1 MRRRVAVLGAGSF
14 GTCLALLA
22 ARSHEVAL
30 WARDAATAD
39 EMQRARRNP
48 RYLAEFVLPDALRVT
63 ARLGDAL
70 AGAELVV
77 CAIPSHGVREVMS
90 AAGPLLAP
98 NAIVVSTVKGIEVE
112 TSMLMH
118 QVLGEVLPE
127 RARDRVVALSGPSF
141 AREVAAGKP
150 TAVTLACATEAHAV
164 TVQNAFSSPLFRC
177 YTHKDIV
184 GVEVG
189 GALKN
194 VVAIAVGMSDG
205 LGTGLSARA
214 ALMTRGLH
222 EIARLGIKLGADPL
236 TFLGLSGMGDLILTC
251 TGDLSRN
258 RSVGLELARGRS
270 LAEIVRGTNEVAEGV
285 RTTYAACRL
294 AARLGMEMPIATAL
308 RSVLDGQATPAEAGL
323 RLMSRRLKSELAGL
337 PQTT

>member
-1 MRRRVAVLGAGSF
+1 MRTRVAVLGAGSF

-22 ARSHEVAL
+22 ARSHDVTL
-30 WARDAATAD
+30 WARDAEMAAA
-39 EMQRARRNP
+39 MQRERRNP
-48 RYLAEFVLPDALRVT
+48 KYLSDFALPESLRVT
-63 ARLGDAL
+63 GDLGDAL
-70 AGAELVV
+70 EGRAFVI
-77 CAIPSHGVREVMS
+77 CAIPSHGVREVMR
-90 AAGPLLAP
+90 AAGPLMAED
-98 NAIVVSTVKGIEVE
+98 AIVVSTVKGIEVE
-112 TSMLMH
+112 TSLLMH
-118 QVLGEVLPE
+118 QVLAAVLPE
-127 RARDRVVALSGPSF
+127 RLRARVVALSGPSF

-150 TAVTLACATEAHAV
+150 TAVTLACAEEAHAAAA
-164 TVQNAFSSPLFRC
+164 QAALSSALFRG
-177 YTHKDIV
+177 YTHKDVI

-222 EIARLGIKLGADPL
+222 EIARLGIQLGADPL

-270 LAEIVRGTNEVAEGV
+270 LAEIVRGMNEVAEGV
-285 RTTYAACRL
+285 RTTYAACGL
-294 AARLGMEMPIATAL
+294 AAKLGMEMPIASGLKT
-308 RSVLDGQATPAEAGL
+308 VLDGKLTPAQAG
-323 RLMSRRLKSELAGL
+323 RLLMARELKSERE
-337 PQTT
+337 

>member
-1 MRRRVAVLGAGSF
+1 MSQRVAVLGGGSF

-22 ARSHEVAL
+22 ARAHDVTL
-30 WARDAATAD
+30 WTRDAEAARV
-39 EMQRARRNP
+39 MQRERRNP
-48 RYLAEFVLPDALRVT
+48 RYLSDFALPERVRVT
-63 ARLGDAL
+63 TDLADAV
-70 AGAELVV
+70 AGAQLVV
-77 CAIPSHGVREVMS
+77 CAIPSHGVREVMRG
-90 AAGPLLAP
+90 AGAHM
-98 NAIVVSTVKGIEVE
+98 AHDAYVVSTVKGIEVE
-112 TSMLMH
+112 TSLLMH
-118 QVLGEVLPE
+118 DVLAEVLPE
-127 RARDRVVALSGPSF
+127 PLRTRVVALSGPSF

-150 TAVTLACATEAHAV
+150 TAVTLACAEEAHAIA
-164 TVQNAFSSPLFRC
+164 VQRALSSPTFRC

-205 LGTGLSARA
+205 LGTGLSARS

-222 EIARLGIKLGADPL
+222 EIARLGIALGADSL

-258 RSVGLELARGRS
+258 RTVGLELARGRS
-270 LAEIVRGTNEVAEGV
+270 LAEITQSMNEVAEGV

-294 AARLGMEMPIATAL
+294 AAKLGMEMPIATGL
-308 RSVLDGQATPAEAGL
+308 RAVLDGQITPAQAGL
-323 RLMSRRLKSELAGL
+323 RLMSRRLKAESEGL
-337 PQTT
+337 EG

>member
-1 MRRRVAVLGAGSF
+1 MRKGVAVLGAGSF

-22 ARSHEVAL
+22 ARSHDVTL
-30 WARDAATAD
+30 WARDAEMAA
-39 EMQRARRNP
+39 EMQSERRNP
-48 RYLAEFVLPDALRVT
+48 RYLSEFVLPDSVRVS
-63 ARLGDAL
+63 ADLADAL
-70 AGAELVV
+70 EGRAIVV
-77 CAIPSHGVREVMS
+77 CAIPSHGVREVMR
-90 AAGPLLAP
+90 AAGPALAP
-98 NAIVVSTVKGIEVE
+98 DAIVVSTVKGIEVE
-112 TSMLMH
+112 TSLLMH

-127 RARDRVVALSGPSF
+127 RSRSRIVALSGPSF

-164 TVQNAFSSPLFRC
+164 SVQTTLSSALFRC
-177 YTHKDIV
+177 YTHRDIV

-205 LGTGLSARA
+205 LGTGLSARS

-222 EIARLGIKLGADPL
+222 EITRLGIELGADPL

-270 LAEIVRGTNEVAEGV
+270 LDEIVRGTKEVAEGV
-285 RTTYAACRL
+285 RTTYAACGL
-294 AARLGMEMPIATAL
+294 AAKLGMEMPIATAL
-308 RSVLDGQATPAEAGL
+308 RSVLDGHSTPAEAGR
-323 RLMSRRLKSELAGL
+323 RLMSRRLKRERD
-337 PQTT
+337 

>member
-1 MRRRVAVLGAGSF
+1 MRTRVAVLGAGSF

-22 ARSHEVAL
+22 ARSHDVTL
-30 WARDAATAD
+30 WARDAAMAD
-39 EMQRARRNP
+39 EMQRERRNP
-48 RYLAEFVLPDALRVT
+48 RYLSEFILPDSLRVS
-63 ARLGDAL
+63 ADLADAL
-70 AGAELVV
+70 AGCALAV
-77 CAIPSHGVREVMS
+77 CAIPSHGVREVMQ
-90 AAGPLLAP
+90 AAGPLLP
-98 NAIVVSTVKGIEVE
+98 PETIVVSTVKGIEVE
-112 TSMLMH
+112 SSLLMH
-118 QVLGEVLPE
+118 QVLEAVLPE
-127 RARDRVVALSGPSF
+127 RSRARVVALSGPSF

-150 TAVTLACATEAHAV
+150 TAVTLACATEAYAI
-164 TVQNAFSSPLFRC
+164 TVQTALSSPLFRC

-205 LGTGLSARA
+205 LGTGLSARS

-270 LAEIVRGTNEVAEGV
+270 LGEIVRGMSEVAEGV
-285 RTTYAACRL
+285 RTTYAACGL
-294 AARLGMEMPIATAL
+294 AAKLGMEMPIATAL
-308 RSVLDGQATPAEAGL
+308 RSVLDEQATPAEAGS
-323 RLMSRRLKSELAGL
+323 RLMSRRLKRERD
-337 PQTT
+337 

>member
-1 MRRRVAVLGAGSF
+1 MRTRVAVLGAGSF

-22 ARSHEVAL
+22 ARSHDVTL
-30 WARDAATAD
+30 WARDAAMA
-39 EMQRARRNP
+39 EAMQRERRNP
-48 RYLAEFVLPDALRVT
+48 KYLSEFAAPDSLHVSANL
-63 ARLGDAL
+63 ADAL
-70 AGAELVV
+70 AGAKIVI
-77 CAIPSHGVREVMS
+77 CAIPSHGVREVMKS
-90 AAGPLLAP
+90 AGPLLDAD
-98 NAIVVSTVKGIEVE
+98 AIVVSTVKGIEVE
-112 TSMLMH
+112 SSLLMH
-118 QVLGEVLPE
+118 EVLAAVLPE
-127 RARDRVVALSGPSF
+127 RARERVVALSGPSF

-150 TAVTLACATEAHAV
+150 TAVTLACRAEAHAIA
-164 TVQNAFSSPLFRC
+164 VQAALSSPLFRC
-177 YTHKDIV
+177 YTHEDIV

-194 VVAIAVGMSDG
+194 VIAIAVGMSDG

-222 EIARLGIKLGADPL
+222 EIARLGIEMGADPL

-270 LAEIVRGTNEVAEGV
+270 LAEIVHGMSEVAEGV

-294 AARLGMEMPIATAL
+294 AAKLGMDMPIATNL
-308 RSVLDGQATPAEAGL
+308 RAVLEGELTPVQAGL
-323 RLMSRRLKSELAGL
+323 RLMSRQLKSERD
-337 PQTT
+337 

>member
-1 MRRRVAVLGAGSF
+1 MVRPMRTRVAVLGAGSF

-22 ARSHEVAL
+22 ARSHDVTL
-30 WARDAATAD
+30 WARDAAMAA
-39 EMQRARRNP
+39 EMDRARRNP
-48 RYLAEFVLPDALRVT
+48 RYLSEFALPETLRVS
-63 ARLGDAL
+63 ADL
-70 AGAELVV
+70 AGALDGASLVI

-90 AAGPLLAP
+90 RAGELLAP
-98 NAIVVSTVKGIEVE
+98 DAIVVSTVKGIEVE
-112 TSMLMH
+112 TSLLMH
-118 QVLGEVLPE
+118 QVLEAVLPE
-127 RARDRVVALSGPSF
+127 RARQRVVALSGPSF
-141 AREVAAGKP
+141 ARELAAGKP

-164 TVQNAFSSPLFRC
+164 AVQRALSSPAFRC
-177 YTHKDIV
+177 YTHRDLV

-194 VVAIAVGMSDG
+194 VIAIAVGMSDG
-205 LGTGLSARA
+205 LGTGLSARS

-222 EIARLGIKLGADPL
+222 EIARLGIALGADPL

-270 LAEIVRGTNEVAEGV
+270 LLDIVRGMNEVAEGV

-294 AARLGMEMPIATAL
+294 AAKLEMEMPIATAL
-308 RSVLDGQATPAEAGL
+308 RSVLDGEATPAEAGA
-323 RLMSRRLKSELAGL
+323 RLMSRQLKSERD
-337 PQTT
+337 

>member
-1 MRRRVAVLGAGSF
+1 MRRRVAILGAGSF

-22 ARSHEVAL
+22 AREHDVAL
-30 WARDAATAD
+30 WARDAAMAE

-48 RYLAEFVLPDALRVT
+48 RYLSEFVFPDAVRVT
-63 ARLGDAL
+63 PELGDAL
-70 AGAELVV
+70 AGRDLVV
-77 CAIPSHGVREVMS
+77 CAIPSHGVREVMGS
-90 AAGPLLAP
+90 AGPLLAP
-98 NAIVVSTVKGIEVE
+98 AAIVVSTVKGIEVE
-112 TSMLMH
+112 TSLLMH
-118 QVLGEVLPE
+118 QVLAEVLPE
-127 RARDRVVALSGPSF
+127 RARTRVVALSGPSF

-164 TVQNAFSSPLFRC
+164 TVQNALSSPFFRC
-177 YTHKDIV
+177 YTHRDIV
-184 GVEVG
+184 GVEIG

-205 LGTGLSARA
+205 LGTGLSARS

-222 EIARLGIKLGADPL
+222 EITRLGIQLGADPL

-270 LAEIVRGTNEVAEGV
+270 LGEIVQGTSEVAEGV

-294 AARLGMEMPIATAL
+294 AAKLDMDMPIATAL

-323 RLMSRRLKSELAGL
+323 RLMSRRLRSERD
-337 PQTT
+337 